1 MESKEKGHYEDDT
14 ILQKVGKKGCKK
26 RSEVCCG
33 VVPPSEASLLTV
45 TGMQPSTL
53 CNVLYH

>member
-1 MESKEKGHYEDDT
+1 MESKEKVHYEHDT
-14 ILQKVGKKGCKK
+14 ILLKVGKKSCKN

-53 CNVLYH
+53 CDVLYH